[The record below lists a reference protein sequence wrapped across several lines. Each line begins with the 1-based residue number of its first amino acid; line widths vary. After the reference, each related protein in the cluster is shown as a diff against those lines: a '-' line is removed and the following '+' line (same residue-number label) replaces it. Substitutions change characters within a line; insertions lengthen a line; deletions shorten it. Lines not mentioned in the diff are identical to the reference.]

1 MNTIKRRKSV
11 AGVAVVALVMAF
23 ASGNATA
30 QEPERILI
38 TNTRIFNG
46 TSPDLSGPMSVL
58 IEGNKIASI
67 AADITAP
74 DGAQVID
81 AAGKTLMP
89 GLTDCH
95 WHTMQ
100 ANTTNALFLT
110 NDLDYIA
117 LEAAIGAKKALM
129 RGFTTLR
136 DMGGP
141 VFGLKKLI
149 DEGVYVG
156 PRIYPSG
163 SYISQTSGHADFRSM
178 LEVPRQYSRDLTP
191 QEQRGMLIIA
201 DGRAQVMQRARE
213 NLMKGA
219 SQIKIMAG
227 GGVASPADPLDV
239 SQYSVEEMEA
249 AVEVAE
255 NWNTYVAAHA
265 YSAKA
270 VQHALRAGVKSIE
283 HGLMI
288 DEETSKMIKEADA
301 WVCMQPILDD
311 EDAIPFPDGSFESIK
326 FHQLVSG
333 TPVAYELAKKYDLK
347 MGFGT
352 DTQNDPPLADRQ
364 GAQLAK
370 LTQWFEPW
378 EVLRIAT
385 SRNYE
390 LFKMVGPRDPYPG
403 KNGVIDE
410 DALAD
415 MILVDGNPL
424 EDIDLIADPDK
435 NFVLIM
441 KDGKIYKNTV
451 ND

>member
-1 MNTIKRRKSV
+1 MVNTNRRRSIA
-11 AGVAVVALVMAF
+11 AGAALAVAL
-23 ASGNATA
+23 SGTTATA
-30 QEPERILI
+30 QTLI
-38 TNTRIFNG
+38 TNARIFDG
-46 TSPDLSGPMSVL
+46 TSPDLSAPMSVL
-58 IEGNKIASI
+58 VDGNKISTI
-67 AADITAP
+67 AADIPAP
-74 DGAQVID
+74 DGATVID

-100 ANTTNALFLT
+100 SNTTNPDFLT

-117 LEAAIGAKKALM
+117 LEAAIGAEKTLM

-149 DEGVYVG
+149 DAGTYVG

-191 QEQRGMLIIA
+191 QEQRGILIIA
-201 DGRAQVMQRARE
+201 DGKDQVMQRARE

-219 SQIKIMAG
+219 TQIKVMAG

-239 SQYSVEEMEA
+239 AQYSLDELRG

-255 NWNTYVAAHA
+255 LWNTYVSVHA
-265 YSAKA
+265 YSPKA
-270 VQHALRAGVKSIE
+270 VQHALEAGVKSIE
-283 HGLMI
+283 HGLMMD
-288 DEETSKMIKEADA
+288 DETAQMVKAADA
-301 WVCMQPILDD
+301 WVCMQPILNDQ
-311 EDAIPFPDGSFESIK
+311 DAIPMPDGSFEQQK
-326 FHQLVSG
+326 FFQLVAG
-333 TPVAYELAKKYDLK
+333 VPTAYELAKKHDLK
-347 MGFGT
+347 VGFGT
-352 DTQNDPPLADRQ
+352 DTQNWPELQDRQ

-370 LTQWFEPW
+370 LTRWFEPW
-378 EVLRIAT
+378 EVLRMAT
-385 SRNYE
+385 SQNYE

-403 KNGVIDE
+403 PNGVIE
-410 DALAD
+410 EGALAD
-415 MILVDGNPL
+415 MLLVDGNPL
-424 EDIDLIADPDK
+424 ENIDLIADPET

-441 KDGKIYKNTV
+441 KDGKIFKNTV
-451 ND
+451 ED